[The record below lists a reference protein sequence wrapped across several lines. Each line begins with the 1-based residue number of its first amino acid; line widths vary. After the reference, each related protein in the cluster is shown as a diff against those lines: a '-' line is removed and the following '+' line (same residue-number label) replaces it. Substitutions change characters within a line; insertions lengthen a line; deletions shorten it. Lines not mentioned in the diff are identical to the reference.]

1 MWYKGKETNEPGK
14 LKRMDLKFAGRGGVA
29 LVIFFVNQSPKS
41 WNLGFEILEL
51 DFRLDNKVQI
61 LGI

>member
-1 MWYKGKETNEPGK
+1 MWYKGRETNEPGK
-14 LKRMDLKFAGRGGVA
+14 LNRIDLKFAGRGVP
-29 LVIFFVNQSPKS
+29 LVILLSTNIQNP